1 MKVLVA
7 ITGASGI
14 IYGLRLVE
22 VLTELNINNYVIL
35 SKAAKKVM
43 EQEVEDFIRYSRFL
57 NKCFNEDDIDAPFS
71 SGSYKMDAM
80 VIAPCSMKT
89 LACIANGIADN
100 LITRSADVFLKE
112 RRKLILVPRETPLN
126 AIQLEN
132 MLKLAKIGAIIL
144 PAMPGFYSKPKSVE
158 DMVNFIVGKILDC
171 LGIENNLYKRWGAM
185 CQE

>member
-14 IYGLRLVE
+14 IYGLRLIE
-22 VLTELNINNYVIL
+22 VLAEIGVEHSIIV

-43 EQEVEDFIRYSRFL
+43 EYEVEDFIRYSRFL
-57 NKCFNEDDIDAPFS
+57 KNSFSEDDIDAPFS

-112 RRKLILVPRETPLN
+112 KRKLILVPRETPLN
-126 AIQLEN
+126 AVHLEN
-132 MLKLAKIGAIIL
+132 MLKLAKIGATIL
-144 PAMPGFYSKPKSVE
+144 PAMPGFYSKPKSI
-158 DMVNFIVGKILDC
+158 DDIVNFIVGKILDS
-171 LGIENNLYKRWGAM
+171 LGIENNLYRRWGAM
-185 CQE
+185 CQK